1 MAYTLS
7 ADEVAAFVDDGLV
20 TPRYQLS
27 DSLYERAKAAVD
39 EMIDG
44 LAPVDSEFALVAHL
58 PQRPGVAGGSPGGEK
73 VFRVAIDPE
82 ILDLVEA
89 VLGPD
94 LILWGS
100 SLFAKPAGV
109 GKRVQWHQDSNW
121 WPMKPMVTAT
131 VWIAIDEASPDN
143 GCLRYIPGSHRWPV
157 LPHADQTEDG
167 LLGDCIERSVLE
179 GALPRDIVLK
189 PGHFSIHQANLVHGS
204 EPNRSSRRRAGLVLR
219 YMPATALFDRSDADE
234 IEKDSLMRT
243 GDTAKYGVR
252 PIWLVRGVNRH
263 PGNDFVVGHGPLAD
277 LDELVEAARAVPTLG
292 PAERET
298 GDV

>member
-58 PQRPGVAGGSPGGEK
+58 PPRPGVAGGSPGGEK

-131 VWIAIDEASPDN
+131 VWIAIDAASPDN

-167 LLGDCIERSVLE
+167 LPRRLHRAIGAGRRTATRHRVEA
-179 GALPRDIVLK
+179 GALLDPSSQPGARVRTQPVLAATGWSGPSLHARD
-189 PGHFSIHQANLVHGS
+189 
-204 EPNRSSRRRAGLVLR
+204 
-219 YMPATALFDRSDADE
+219 
-234 IEKDSLMRT
+234 
-243 GDTAKYGVR
+243 R
-252 PIWLVRGVNRH
+252 PV
-263 PGNDFVVGHGPLAD
+263 
-277 LDELVEAARAVPTLG
+277 
-292 PAERET
+292 
-298 GDV
+298 